1 MKIYRDVWVQIIIH
15 TYGFLF
21 LLVYAGGWFSVRAFL
36 RFLHDGVGWG
46 GVGWGGVGWG
56 GVG

>member
-1 MKIYRDVWVQIIIH
+1 MYVYTVYIYIH
-15 TYGFLF
+15 
-21 LLVYAGGWFSVRAFL
+21 VYAGGWFSVRAFL

-56 GVG
+56 GVGWADNVQWHLHT